1 MEKSNT
7 VIFFDLDGVLVSN
20 RFFTTYY
27 MDQVIESLESKNIK
41 MNKSDILRIIF
52 NLFNEMLIS
61 DDRDIRVK
69 AFDWDELV
77 RIFLKKYDIKWSN
90 KIEKFYNS
98 PDLKNYVSLYS
109 DAKSNLKWLIKN
121 GCRLSLISN
130 GLSTYQ
136 NKVIE
141 VLGISD
147 FFENIILP
155 DHINVNDIKP
165 SEKIFNYALS
175 RYKKVG
181 NNKSNNCMYVG
192 DSIYFDILGANSSN
206 LESVLLSRRLSRKM
220 KKMAIDERTKKFNEQ
235 EFLLKYI
242 KRDILISRFDLSK
255 DIDFDLLRPKKVI
268 CSLDELKEILNNS

>member
-1 MEKSNT
+1 
-7 VIFFDLDGVLVSN
+7 
-20 RFFTTYY
+20 

-41 MNKSDILRIIF
+41 MNKSDILRTIF

-90 KIEKFYNS
+90 KIEKFYHG
-98 PDLKNYVSLYS
+98 PHLKQYVSLYS
-109 DAKSNLKWLIKN
+109 DAKSNLKWLIEN
-121 GCRLSLISN
+121 GYRLSLISN

-155 DHINVNDIKP
+155 DHVNVNDIKP

-175 RYKKVG
+175 IYKKVG
-181 NNKSNNCMYVG
+181 NNESNTCLYVG

-220 KKMAIDERTKKFNEQ
+220 KKLSIEERTKKFNEE

-242 KRDILISRFDLSK
+242 KRDILISRFDLNK